1 MAASVLGRP
10 GRIRAERRVHRRR
23 SHSRCHPTTVSG
35 WTSTSAAPVPSRLG
49 QHDPKQPI
57 SPPEPRTG
65 ARASQR
71 VELLAER
78 ESLDDQFVMF
88 AAGQRQ
94 RANEKKI
101 IFSTSILSFC
111 EQRSNHHPSG
121 SDCGE
126 EQAI

>member
-1 MAASVLGRP
+1 M
-10 GRIRAERRVHRRR
+10 
-23 SHSRCHPTTVSG
+23 SG
-35 WTSTSAAPVPSRLG
+35 WTSTSAASVPPRLG

-88 AAGQRQ
+88 AAGLRQ
-94 RANEKKI
+94 RADEKKI
-101 IFSTSILSFC
+101 IFSTSIPSFC